1 MASRQLP
8 PMQTS
13 TNRHEG
19 GSNPSSTVSHTHTPT
34 GGQRRTTP
42 KPLNFQNAMRDFH
55 GMFPEL
61 DRDVIETVLRANNGV
76 VQTTID
82 QLLQLQ
88 ESTIM
93 EKAQIGPVLP
103 SYESSIGEG
112 EEPPPAYNDIWED
125 VGPPLPDPLFPI
137 PKNVPSIAPSIVNA
151 SPPPDSFPR
160 NTLWNAPLVGKL
172 PHDFLRIDNTQ
183 PPINSTTTSTTRKTV
198 SGGKTGVFANKE
210 NDKDFMT
217 DDDVERFLEDEKLAI
232 FLQNEEF
239 LRELRRNREFVSSLE
254 QGNIKNNVMLVWVR
268 TVSISMQ

>member
-1 MASRQLP
+1 MASRQLR

-13 TNRHEG
+13 TGPTNHHEG
-19 GSNPSSTVSHTHTPT
+19 SSNHSSTISHTHAPT
-34 GGQRRTTP
+34 GGHRRTTP

-88 ESTIM
+88 ESTIV
-93 EKAQIGPVLP
+93 EKAQSGPVLP
-103 SYESSIGEG
+103 SYESSIGGG

-125 VGPPLPDPLFPI
+125 VGAPLPDPLFPH
-137 PKNVPSIAPSIVNA
+137 PKNAPSSLPSSVENT
-151 SPPPDSFPR
+151 STPPNTFPR
-160 NTLWNAPLVGKL
+160 NKLWSAPLVGKL
-172 PHDFLRIDNTQ
+172 PNDFLRIDNT
-183 PPINSTTTSTTRKTV
+183 PPPMNSISTSASATRNTTPSQK
-198 SGGKTGVFANKE
+198 GGV
-210 NDKDFMT
+210 DSKDFMT

-239 LRELRRNREFVSSLE
+239 LRELRRNKEFVSSLE
-254 QGNIKNNVMLVWVR
+254 KGNIFK
-268 TVSISMQ
+268 VSLTLGSNLI